1 MSPAHF
7 PGWRTMTGAQRRNAR
22 MHKLFDAAKPGA
34 KFDAGWDTGD
44 PLSEQEQTRRGQLL
58 ADTLQLRKSRAA
70 LGLYRTDWGAK
81 TALGLYRTV
90 KRIIEQ
96 GE

>member
-1 MSPAHF
+1 
-7 PGWRTMTGAQRRNAR
+7 MTRPTATERRNAR
-22 MHKLFDAAKPGA
+22 MHKIFDDAKPGA
-34 KFDAGWDTGD
+34 RLDAGWDTGD

-58 ADTLQLRKSRAA
+58 ADTLQLRKSQAEPGR
-70 LGLYRTDWGAK
+70 YCTDWGTK